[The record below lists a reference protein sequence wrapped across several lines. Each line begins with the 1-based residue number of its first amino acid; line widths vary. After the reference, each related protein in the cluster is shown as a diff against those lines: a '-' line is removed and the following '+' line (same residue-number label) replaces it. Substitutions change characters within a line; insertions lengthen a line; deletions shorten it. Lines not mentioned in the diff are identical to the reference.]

1 MGIISNPPSLLN
13 IIDFMKKKGT
23 TIEIV
28 LAIVALSSVL
38 ILVLIVVFVFNEA
51 LPALLFLGPRLI
63 LGGKWAPY
71 YEEYGALPL
80 ILGSLLVVLGSA
92 LIAVPL
98 GVLSAIFLTE
108 YLPRSLGE
116 PLRSIIE
123 LLATIPSIIY
133 GFLGMIFI
141 APAIS
146 NLFEVP
152 LGKTALTGSIVLS
165 IMIVPTIVSISS
177 EVIASVPKEYKMAA
191 LALGATKWQCI
202 KSVIL
207 PTAMPGI
214 FASILLALG
223 RAIGETIAVLMVC
236 GCVPIIPSPPW
247 NYLSPVHTLTSA
259 IALDMGEVAI
269 GSLHYHV
276 LFGLGVILM
285 LITFT
290 VNTTADLLLK
300 KAPRS
305 VIRA

>member
-1 MGIISNPPSLLN
+1 MNMIKIFPHLLN
-13 IIDFMKKKGT
+13 IFNFMKKRRHPV
-23 TIEIV
+23 EII
-28 LAIVALSSVL
+28 LPIIALSSVL
-38 ILVLIVVFVFNEA
+38 ILILIIVFVLNEA
-51 LPALLFLGPRLI
+51 LPALLLLGPGLI
-63 LGGKWAPY
+63 LNEKWRPY

-80 ILGSLLVVLGSA
+80 ILGSLLIVSGSV

-108 YLPRSLGE
+108 YLPRSLRE
-116 PLRSIIE
+116 PFRSVIE
-123 LLATIPSIIY
+123 LLAAIPSIIY
-133 GFLGMIFI
+133 GFLGMMFI

-146 NLFEVP
+146 DLFEVP
-152 LGKTALTGSIVLS
+152 LGKTALAGSIVLS
-165 IMIVPTIVSISS
+165 MMIVPTIVSISS

-202 KSVIL
+202 RSVVL

-223 RAIGETIAVLMVC
+223 RAIGETVAVLMVC
-236 GCVPIIPSPPW
+236 GCVPTIPSPLW

-285 LITFT
+285 VITFT
-290 VNTTADLLLK
+290 VNTIADLLLK
-300 KAPRS
+300 RAPRS
-305 VIRA
+305 VIRI